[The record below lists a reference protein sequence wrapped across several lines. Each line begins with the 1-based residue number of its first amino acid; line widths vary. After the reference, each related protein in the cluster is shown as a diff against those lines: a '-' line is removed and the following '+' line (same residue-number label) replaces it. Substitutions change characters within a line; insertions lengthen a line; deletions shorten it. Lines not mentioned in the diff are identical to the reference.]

1 MTEWGLS
8 PLLPPPP
15 VHPQDPLH
23 GNYYS
28 SHGALI
34 HSVDGIVAITAAL
47 IEDAGVGEGEANV
60 HIVPVLFCRQLL
72 LYFLF
77 LCRVNMFFIK

>member
-8 PLLPPPP
+8 PLPPPP

-28 SHGALI
+28 SNGALI
-34 HSVDGIVAITAAL
+34 HSVDGIGAITAAL
-47 IEDAGVGEGEANV
+47 NEDVGEEEGVANV
-60 HIVPVLFCRQLL
+60 HIVPVPFCRQLL
-72 LYFLF
+72 LYFFF
-77 LCRVNMFFIK
+77 LCRVYVF